1 MKHYASV
8 IGFWGAASSL
18 LLLFAASAAAIP
30 LYGEYARQFSL
41 TTSDLA
47 LTSVYYFAGTV
58 IALLFL
64 ARLSNHIGRKPTMYL
79 VLLLGMTGCLL
90 FMYIANLYM
99 LLIARFIQGLSCGLA
114 SNTLTAYC
122 IDTEPTSLPN
132 LGTSISTGGPNIGLA
147 LGALASGAA
156 AAYLHLPLSSA
167 FIGIAVLLLLAA
179 FFLSQGPE
187 TMKRQPGVWASLIP
201 QCKAPRVIR
210 PWLLPMACVAA
221 AGWSVGG
228 FYQSYSALLTAS
240 VFHITDSCIT
250 ALCCISFIGPIM
262 LGAALARNK
271 NPYRTQ
277 RYSFFIYVVLLLC
290 LYGSLQ
296 LQQIG
301 LHLLLNLCAGIAE
314 GMMFAGSMTILL
326 SQTSKEDRAGVLS
339 VIYILSYA
347 GAAIPNELFGILS
360 CHLSLSA
367 LWLCYAGLGVVAY
380 SIFTLYRHLYLC
392 RPAQKA

>member
-8 IGFWGAASSL
+8 IGFWGAVSSL

-58 IALLFL
+58 MALIVL
-64 ARLSNHIGRKPTMYL
+64 ARLSNHIGRKPAMYI
-79 VLLLGMTGCLL
+79 VLLLGIAGCLL
-90 FMYIANLYM
+90 FMYISNKHM
-99 LLIARFIQGLSCGLA
+99 LFIARFIQGLSCGLA
-114 SNTLTAYC
+114 SNTITAYC
-122 IDTEPTSLPN
+122 IDTEPASLPN

-147 LGALASGAA
+147 LGALGSGAA
-156 AAYLHLPLSSA
+156 AAYLRLPLFA
-167 FIGIAVLLLLAA
+167 VFAGIAVLLLLSA
-179 FFLSQGPE
+179 FFISQGPE
-187 TMKRQPGVWASLIP
+187 TMRRQPGVWASLIP
-201 QCKAPRVIR
+201 QCKAPRIIR

-228 FYQSYSALLTAS
+228 FYQSYSALITAS
-240 VFHITDSCIT
+240 IFHITDSCIT

-262 LGAALARNK
+262 LGAALARK
-271 NPYRTQ
+271 RNPYRTQ
-277 RYSFFIYVVLLLC
+277 RYSFFMYAVLLLL
-290 LYGSLQ
+290 LYVSLQ
-296 LQQIG
+296 LHHIG

-314 GMMFAGSMTILL
+314 GMMFASSMTILL

-347 GAAIPNELFGILS
+347 GAAIPNELFGLLS
-360 CHLSLSA
+360 CYLSLSE
-367 LWLCYAGLGVVAY
+367 LWLCYAGLGVAAY
-380 SIFTLYRHLYLC
+380 SIFTLYRHMYLR
-392 RPAQKA
+392 RPA